1 MFNLVKTFSCTKHK
15 DRDALGD
22 RISEWLD
29 DNPEVQVV
37 DKIVTQS
44 SDQEFHCVTVTLFCC
59 RPHR

>member
-22 RISEWLD
+22 RISEWLLEHPD
-29 DNPEVQVV
+29 ALVV

-44 SDQEFHCVTVTLFCC
+44 SDREFHCVTVVLFCY
-59 RPHR
+59 RLHR